1 VDFVVTGQNFGIG
14 IANNT
19 QVSIA
24 LPSGLSFVSC
34 DPACTPPPGADGGT
48 ASAMFQNIFATTF
61 ATFRVTAKVNAAN
74 GTTLTARANISTSSE
89 DSNPA
94 NNSATATLRVN
105 EFTPFTE
112 AKKISLTVGGNHVL
126 ALRRGTV
133 WAWGFNI
140 VGQLGDGTFEGR
152 NIPVQVE
159 DLMSVVDIAAGHNF
173 SMALKSDGTVW
184 TWGDN
189 SWGRLGTGSM
199 ATGFVNRPVQASV
212 LSSVTAIAANDTHA
226 MALKSDGTVWV
237 WGLNNQG
244 DLGLGMSDLLNHPTP
259 VPVPGLTG
267 IVSIFLRG
275 GVSYAMKSDGTVFGW
290 GTSFSGQLG
299 DGTSGTLSVMS
310 PIELPALKG
319 MLRASTGATSTIVLN
334 PDGSLLS
341 FGNNAMGQL
350 GRGLPDNGP
359 YPVPTQIPGLL
370 AKHVSAG
377 SEFAI
382 VTEPSGTLKVF
393 GRNDNGQL
401 GLGVQDLLSHPT
413 PVSVPGISGVFAT
426 VAGGASGLALIGD
439 PATGGMIRSW
449 GANPFG
455 ILGIGTNVPRLNPA
469 LVRENL
475 TVARPIFSVAEGAI
489 AATQVQIVCGTPDS
503 VIRYTTN
510 GSDPTENDP
519 VIASGGFVMVDHS
532 LTLKARAFRSGFTT
546 SAVKSATYTIVT
558 PASLELLL
566 DQTGPAL
573 DQAAALDLLTLFRD
587 PFSLLDGNNLL
598 NVSADH
604 NTRVLVFVRNL
615 QLAPGEQPSAV
626 VVNLVGSNSQNYDVP
641 AEDVRTV
648 TGSDFV
654 QVSFRLPDTLAPGT
668 CTIRIKAH
676 ALISNAG
683 TIRIKP

>member
-1 VDFVVTGQNFGIG
+1 V
-14 IANNT
+14 
-19 QVSIA
+19 
-24 LPSGLSFVSC
+24 
-34 DPACTPPPGADGGT
+34 
-48 ASAMFQNIFATTF
+48 
-61 ATFRVTAKVNAAN
+61 
-74 GTTLTARANISTSSE
+74 
-89 DSNPA
+89 
-94 NNSATATLRVN
+94 
-105 EFTPFTE
+105 
-112 AKKISLTVGGNHVL
+112 KKISLAVGGNHVL

-133 WAWGFNI
+133 WSWGFNI
-140 VGQLGDGTFEGR
+140 VGQLGDGTFDLR
-152 NIPVQVE
+152 NVPVQVE
-159 DLMSVVDIAAGHNF
+159 DLLSVVDIAAGHNF
-173 SMALKSDGTVW
+173 SLALKSDGTVW
-184 TWGDN
+184 SWGDN

-199 ATGFVNRPVQASV
+199 ATGPANRPVQVSV
-212 LSSVTAIAANDTHA
+212 LSSVTAIAANETHA

-237 WGLNNQG
+237 WGANNQG
-244 DLGLGMSDLLNHPTP
+244 DLGLGVPDSGNHPTP
-259 VPVPGLTG
+259 VPVPGLNG

-275 GVSYAMKSDGTVFGW
+275 GVSYAVKGDGTVFGW

-319 MLRASTGATSTIVLN
+319 MLSASTGAVSTIVLN

-341 FGNNAMGQL
+341 FGNNRTGQL
-350 GRGLPDNGP
+350 GRGLPDDGP
-359 YPVPTQIPGLL
+359 YPVPILIPGLV
-370 AKHVSAG
+370 AKHVSTG

-413 PVSVPGISGVFAT
+413 PVSVPGISDVFAT
-426 VAGGASGLALIGD
+426 VAGGASALVLIGNQ
-439 PATGGMIRSW
+439 ATGGMIRSW

-455 ILGIGTNVPRLNPA
+455 ILGNATFIPSLTPA
-469 LVRENL
+469 LVRENF
-475 TVARPIFSVAEGAI
+475 TVARPIFSVAEGTI
-489 AATQVQIVCGTPDS
+489 TATQVQIVCGTPGS
-503 VIRYTTN
+503 VIHYTTN

-519 VIASGGFVMVDHS
+519 VTASGAFVLVDHS
-532 LTLKARAFRSGFTT
+532 LTLKARAFRSGFIT
-546 SAVKSATYTIVT
+546 SAVKSATYSVGT
-558 PASLELLL
+558 PATLELLL

-587 PFSLLDGNNLL
+587 PFSILDGNNFL

-615 QLAPGEQPSAV
+615 QFAPGEQAAAV

-641 AEDVRTV
+641 AEDVRAV

-654 QVSFRLPDTLAPGT
+654 QVSFRLPDTLASGT

-676 ALISNAG
+676 ALVSNAG